1 MNSFIQGAVSGVYL
15 STKKKK
21 KKKKTRTYR
30 TSRRRVVKEITWK
43 AKLQMS
49 RG

>member
-21 KKKKTRTYR
+21 KKKP
-30 TSRRRVVKEITWK
+30 EPIG
-43 AKLQMS
+43 
-49 RG
+49 RGVEGL